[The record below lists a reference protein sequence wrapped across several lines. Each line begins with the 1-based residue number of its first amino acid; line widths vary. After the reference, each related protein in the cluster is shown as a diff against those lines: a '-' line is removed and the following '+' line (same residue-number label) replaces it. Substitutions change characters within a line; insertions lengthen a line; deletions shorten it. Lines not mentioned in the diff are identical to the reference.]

1 MSRSVKLRKPVTKL
15 SSGGA
20 ETLQYTARLRGWTF
34 FTWGL
39 LGFNVIPLGFQA
51 KSSSAMLRNWWT

>member
-20 ETLQYTARLRGWTF
+20 ETLQHTARLGGWTF

-51 KSSSAMLRNWWT
+51 KSFSYA